1 MAQAQA
7 ANKAMYEE
15 KNKMMIEIRKLKD
28 ELHESEAIK
37 TDLQDK
43 LLLVQDSVKAIG
55 SLKEQLF
62 QRDEIIQQLRTDFG
76 NLQGEAYEAN
86 RKTSAVTVELN
97 SRIEQLNDIRES
109 SKLLQVEKVSL
120 TNENKEKDIQIK
132 NLLEELKLTKEAM
145 GDSGGHI
152 GQLTKD
158 LRNAKEKAS
167 KAENEVTD
175 LKQTLEI
182 RTKNFLKE
190 KADLKT

>member
-1 MAQAQA
+1 
-7 ANKAMYEE
+7 MYEE

-86 RKTSAVTVELN
+86 RKTATVTVELN

-109 SKLLQVEKVSL
+109 SKLL
-120 TNENKEKDIQIK
+120 
-132 NLLEELKLTKEAM
+132 
-145 GDSGGHI
+145 
-152 GQLTKD
+152 
-158 LRNAKEKAS
+158 
-167 KAENEVTD
+167 
-175 LKQTLEI
+175 
-182 RTKNFLKE
+182 
-190 KADLKT
+190 